1 MYGTDLC
8 VLSFSFNFRYLH
20 GFEQYNKGKGKIKNQ
35 KDSPGRGRKRAALA
49 AVPEGEETEG
59 LAEKTPKIETPD
71 KLPIKTESADHTET
85 RTTRLSK
92 QQTTPK
98 ELPDSCREP
107 KPPPSSLSSPS
118 KGVAR
123 ELGRDT
129 TYDTRG
135 DVRASPR
142 SHSLRELR
150 AELVEDGKR
159 REKADSPASFL
170 AECKLELSDHESS
183 QVRLRTRHV
192 YMSLCIGT

>member
-1 MYGTDLC
+1 MTLQASVYC
-8 VLSFSFNFRYLH
+8 HSINFRYLH
-20 GFEQYNKGKGKIKNQ
+20 GFEQYNKGKGKIKNV

-71 KLPIKTESADHTET
+71 KLPIKVDSADHAEP

-107 KPPPSSLSSPS
+107 KLPREVPSSLSSPS
-118 KGVAR
+118 KGLAR

-129 TYDTRG
+129 TCDTRS
-135 DVRASPR
+135 DVRSSPR
-142 SHSLRELR
+142 SHTLRELR

-159 REKADSPASFL
+159 REKADSPASLL

-183 QVRLRTRHV
+183 QVRLRAPH
-192 YMSLCIGT
+192 MST

>member
-1 MYGTDLC
+1 M
-8 VLSFSFNFRYLH
+8 
-20 GFEQYNKGKGKIKNQ
+20 

-71 KLPIKTESADHTET
+71 KLPIKTESADHTEP

-98 ELPDSCREP
+98 ELPDSCREL
-107 KPPPSSLSSPS
+107 KPPPSSLSSPG
-118 KGVAR
+118 KGLAK
-123 ELGRDT
+123 ELGT
-129 TYDTRG
+129 CDTRG

-159 REKADSPASFL
+159 REKADSPASFI
-170 AECKLELSDHESS
+170 AECKSELSDHESS
-183 QVRLRTRHV
+183 QVRLRPQHV